1 MGRLANKLALI
12 TGAGQGIGRA
22 IALRFAE
29 EGCNLAVVDL
39 NLASAQE
46 TATLAQALG
55 VATHAIAGNVTDRA
69 SVETVFAEVQAALG
83 PIDILVNN
91 AGIFENTQ
99 FEELSFQQWQRMLD
113 VNVNGAFHVSQ
124 TYIRHLLS
132 RQRGGAIVNVSS
144 VSGQIAFNGSSH
156 YNVSKAA
163 ISELTR
169 CLAVEFGQFGIRTN
183 ALAPGIIETAMTR
196 PALSDPALSAEWKQ
210 RIPMRSYGTV
220 EHVADLALFLASD
233 EAAYINGE
241 IVTIDGGAVPAWSKP
256 GDATRAIRRDWYPPG
271 Q

>member
-1 MGRLANKLALI
+1 MARLSNKVALI

-29 EGCNLAVVDL
+29 EGCDLGLVDL
-39 NLASAQE
+39 NVASAGE
-46 TATLAQALG
+46 TAALAEALG
-55 VATHAIAGNVTDRA
+55 VKAHAVACNITDRS
-69 SVETVFAEVQAALG
+69 SVEAAFSAVQSVLE

-91 AGIFENTQ
+91 AGIFENAQ
-99 FEELSFQQWQRMLD
+99 FEEMTIQQWQRMLD
-113 VNVNGAFHVSQ
+113 INVNGAFHVSQ
-124 TYIRHLLS
+124 TCIRHLLS
-132 RQRGGAIVNVSS
+132 RHRGGVIVNMSS

-183 ALAPGIIETAMTR
+183 ALAPGIIETEMTR
-196 PALSDPALSAEWKQ
+196 PALLDPELSAEWKQ
-210 RIPMRSYGTV
+210 RIPMRSYGSV
-220 EHVADLALFLASD
+220 RHVADLALFLASD
-233 EAAYINGE
+233 ESAYVNGE

-256 GDATRAIRRDWYPPG
+256 GDATRAIRRDWYPG
-271 Q
+271 AR